1 MHNIIVISG
10 PSGCG
15 KSTLLRRLL
24 DEFRGLNFSVS
35 HTTRCPR
42 ETEIDG
48 RDYHF
53 VSPGR
58 FQEMIERG
66 EFAEWARV
74 HHHLYG
80 TSWNEIREKST
91 EGRNLILDV
100 DVQGARNIRNKFAEA
115 TSVFISPPSLGELEK
130 RLIGRE
136 RQIDEDT
143 RNRLNDAASEL
154 KEAGQ
159 YDYIIINDELDQAYD
174 ALRGIFIAFTHA
186 TVRIGGEIGRILD
199 GRK

>member
-1 MHNIIVISG
+1 MHNIIVLSG

-35 HTTRCPR
+35 HTTRSPR

-53 VSPGR
+53 VSSAR
-58 FQEMIERG
+58 FQEMTERG

-74 HHHLYG
+74 HHHRYG
-80 TSWNEIREKST
+80 TSWKEISEKST
-91 EGRNLILDV
+91 GARNLILDV
-100 DVQGARNIRNKFAEA
+100 DVQGARNIRNQFPEA
-115 TSVFISPPSLGELEK
+115 TSVFISPPSLGELKK

-136 RQIDEDT
+136 RQVDEDI

-159 YDYIIINDELDQAYD
+159 YDYIIINDDLDQAYD

-186 TVRIGGEIGRILD
+186 TVRIGEEIVRILD
-199 GRK
+199 GRE